1 MSPAGTTPLR
11 GFPCSPACPQEAVN
25 RVDRPA
31 DCDITIVILW
41 SRLGSPL
48 RTDVFRKPDGE
59 PYGSGTEW
67 EYEDGR
73 TASRDVLIYR
83 RTATISAGSPRGLGE
98 LARPLSR
105 SFALHATYDE
115 WEADARRVER
125 QLGAQ
130 GLAWSII
137 VDPAELSG
145 WCALRGL
152 EPDGAAR
159 SRFTTEA
166 LRARHKTS

>member
-1 MSPAGTTPLR
+1 MFGMRVLDVPVAPCVVGMILGPLAEQQFR
-11 GFPCSPACPQEAVN
+11 RALSISQGETLRDLFP
-25 RVDRPA
+25 DR
-31 DCDITIVILW
+31 
-41 SRLGSPL
+41 S
-48 RTDVFRKPDGE
+48 
-59 PYGSGTEW
+59 
-67 EYEDGR
+67 
-73 TASRDVLIYR
+73 
-83 RTATISAGSPRGLGE
+83 
-98 LARPLSR
+98 
-105 SFALHATYDE
+105 ALHATYDE

-130 GLAWSII
+130 GLAVERII
-137 VDPAELSG
+137 VDPAEFSG